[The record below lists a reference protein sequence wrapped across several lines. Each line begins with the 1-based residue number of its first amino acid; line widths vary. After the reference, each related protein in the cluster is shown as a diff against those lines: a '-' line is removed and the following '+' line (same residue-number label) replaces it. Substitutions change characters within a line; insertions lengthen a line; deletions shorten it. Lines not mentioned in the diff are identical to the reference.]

1 MNDFQIY
8 EFLFVGSFSM
18 LGVALMWR
26 RERRRRRAI
35 ELRSMVR
42 HLAQACK

>member
-1 MNDFQIY
+1 MSNEIL

-18 LGVALMWR
+18 VGVALMLR
-26 RERRRRRAI
+26 REHRRKRLI

-42 HLAQACK
+42 MLAQACK